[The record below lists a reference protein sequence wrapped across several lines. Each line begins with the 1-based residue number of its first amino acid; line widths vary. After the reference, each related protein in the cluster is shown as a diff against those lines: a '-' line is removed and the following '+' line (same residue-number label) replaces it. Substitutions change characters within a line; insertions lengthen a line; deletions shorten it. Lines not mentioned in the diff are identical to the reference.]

1 MGQSYKFILNL
12 KFGINIELRKTSST
26 CLSADRPI
34 KFYIMKKIT
43 LVLAFIGMI
52 TLQSC
57 TVNEDNVNGIDN
69 DTIGEVF
76 EYTNVNFLP
85 NSYTVVLNYP
95 HTIYSSDMVL
105 VYRLSDV
112 FQGEDVW
119 KLLPETYYFNDGTL
133 DFRYDYNFTRYDA
146 EVYMEGY
153 DLAGLSSAVRL
164 NQVLR
169 VVVIPA
175 AFGKNGNI
183 NYNDYKSVIN
193 AYNIDESK
201 IIKIQQ

>member
-1 MGQSYKFILNL
+1 
-12 KFGINIELRKTSST
+12 
-26 CLSADRPI
+26 
-34 KFYIMKKIT
+34 MKKIT

-52 TLQSC
+52 ALQSC
-57 TVNEDNVNGIDN
+57 TVNEDNVDGIDN

-105 VYRLSDV
+105 VYRLSDT

-133 DFRYDYNFTRYDA
+133 DFRYDYNFTRFDA

-175 AFGKNGNI
+175 AFGKNGTI
-183 NYNDYKSVIN
+183 DYSDYNSVIN

-201 IIKIQQ
+201 IVKIQQ

>member
-1 MGQSYKFILNL
+1 
-12 KFGINIELRKTSST
+12 
-26 CLSADRPI
+26 
-34 KFYIMKKIT
+34 MKKIT
-43 LVLAFIGMI
+43 LILAFIGMI

-57 TVNEDNVNGIDN
+57 TVNEDTGNGIDN

-85 NSYTVVLNYP
+85 NSYTVVLNFP

-133 DFRYDYNFTRYDA
+133 DYRYDFNFTRFDA
-146 EVYMEGY
+146 EVYLEGF
-153 DLAGLSSAVRL
+153 DLAGLSPAVRL

-175 AFGKNGNI
+175 YQANKMSSKKVDF
-183 NYNDYKSVIN
+183 NDYNAVIN

>member
-1 MGQSYKFILNL
+1 
-12 KFGINIELRKTSST
+12 
-26 CLSADRPI
+26 
-34 KFYIMKKIT
+34 MKKIT
-43 LVLAFIGMI
+43 LILAFIGMI

-57 TVNEDNVNGIDN
+57 TVNEDNGNGIDN
-69 DTIGEVF
+69 DTISEVF

-85 NSYTVVLNYP
+85 NSYTVVLNFP

-133 DFRYDYNFTRYDA
+133 DYRYDFNFTRFDA
-146 EVYMEGY
+146 EVYLEGF
-153 DLAGLSSAVRL
+153 DLAGLSPAVRL

-175 AFGKNGNI
+175 YQANKMASKKVDF
-183 NYNDYKSVIN
+183 NDYNAVIN

>member
-1 MGQSYKFILNL
+1 MASILNCA
-12 KFGINIELRKTSST
+12 KHHQ
-26 CLSADRPI
+26 PI

-105 VYRLSDV
+105 VYRLSDI
-112 FQGEDVW
+112 FQGDDVW
-119 KLLPETYYFNDGTL
+119 KLLPETYYFDDGTL
-133 DFRYDYNFTRYDA
+133 SFRYDYNFTRYNA
-146 EVYMEGY
+146 EVKLEGY
-153 DLAGLSSAVRL
+153 DLAGLPPAVRL
-164 NQVLR
+164 SQVLR

-175 AFGKNGNI
+175 YQANKMAAKKVDF
-183 NYNDYKSVIN
+183 NDYNAVIN
-193 AYNIDESK
+193 TYNIDESK
-201 IIKIQQ
+201 IIKMQQ

>member
-1 MGQSYKFILNL
+1 
-12 KFGINIELRKTSST
+12 
-26 CLSADRPI
+26 
-34 KFYIMKKIT
+34 MKKIT

-112 FQGEDVW
+112 FQGENVW

-133 DFRYDYNFTRYDA
+133 DYRYDFNFTRFDA
-146 EVYMEGY
+146 EVYLEGY
-153 DLAGLSSAVRL
+153 DLGGLSADVRL
-164 NQVLR
+164 NQRLR

-175 AFGKNGNI
+175 AFGKNGTI
-183 NYNDYKSVIN
+183 DYSDYNSVIN

>member
-1 MGQSYKFILNL
+1 
-12 KFGINIELRKTSST
+12 
-26 CLSADRPI
+26 
-34 KFYIMKKIT
+34 MKKIT

-57 TVNEDNVNGIDN
+57 TVNEDNGNGIDN

-112 FQGEDVW
+112 FQGENVW

-133 DFRYDYNFTRYDA
+133 DYRYDFNFTRFDA
-146 EVYMEGY
+146 EVYLEGY
-153 DLAGLSSAVRL
+153 DLGGLSADVRL
-164 NQVLR
+164 NQRLR

-175 AFGKNGNI
+175 AFGKNGTI
-183 NYNDYKSVIN
+183 DYSDYNSVIN